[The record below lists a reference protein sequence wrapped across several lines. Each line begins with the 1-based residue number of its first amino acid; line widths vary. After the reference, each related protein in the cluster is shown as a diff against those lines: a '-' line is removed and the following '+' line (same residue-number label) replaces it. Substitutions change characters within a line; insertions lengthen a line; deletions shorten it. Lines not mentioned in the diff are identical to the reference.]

1 MRVTA
6 GMGLPAGLSAVSV
19 SENAPC
25 AARAHSPAV
34 LQKRGPSQ
42 AQEEL
47 LALGQQEVWLS
58 RLLVPVAWRWLG
70 SLQDGGILMQHKE
83 RLLPVPPEGTCQ
95 APAWLS
101 AVSQPLGDISWHTR
115 AGHTLRCLHQGQVGG
130 RPFSCG
136 TPGVQISDLLTVPLP
151 GTRTHTHTTQE
162 KQLQPA
168 SVLRSTPWTP
178 RCLPADPGC
187 PRHTALQPAPRA
199 Q

>member
-1 MRVTA
+1 MHMRVTA
-6 GMGLPAGLSAVSV
+6 RMGLPAWLSAVSV

-42 AQEEL
+42 AQEER

-151 GTRTHTHTTQE
+151 GTRTHTHTQHR
-162 KQLQPA
+162 KSSSSPPLCSGAPLVPQ
-168 SVLRSTPWTP
+168 VLA
-178 RCLPADPGC
+178 C
-187 PRHTALQPAPRA
+187 
-199 Q
+199 